1 MKALTLTVT
10 RSILSSVFLSFFM
23 GSLFYLY
30 LVDANSL
37 LFKSLLVIFGVGF
50 VLVERRSL
58 NIVLPVNKALFIVF
72 LFFWLVSVLFVFFNN
87 ARFEVFYFIIL
98 ELVSVALAHM
108 LVKNKI
114 HHFLLVKLYWVFVF
128 FVSLL
133 CLFDFMGLH
142 QYEGALLGG
151 ASVNYTTSLLLGL
164 SLLLVALSFIREGV
178 YKCLYLVPVV
188 LISIYLNSRFSAIV
202 AFSAFLFVF
211 IVSICRGNSWVRVI
225 CVGLAFLV
233 IFLLLIF
240 YDSLNW
246 INYVLSDP
254 RIIIWGDYFGSVNF
268 LNYMYG
274 VEFRE
279 CCSIIS
285 DVFRNNPHSSIIRS
299 FSIFG
304 FGAFFYLL
312 IIFTVVIVS
321 VLFSQARF
329 AGGIFM
335 FWVVRCLTDS
345 IAIPYYF
352 DFIFFSLFFIVF
364 NVKETHKYGAL
375 RGRNE

>member
-1 MKALTLTVT
+1 MKALVLTVT
-10 RSILSSVFLSFFM
+10 RSMLSSAFLSFFL
-23 GSLFYLY
+23 GALFYLY

-37 LFKSLLVIFGVGF
+37 LFKSLLVMFGVGF

-58 NIVLPVNKALFIVF
+58 NVVLPANKSLFVFF

-87 ARFEVFYFIIL
+87 ARFEVFYFILL

-108 LVKNKI
+108 LVRNKV
-114 HHFLLVKLYWVFVF
+114 HHFLLIRFYWVFVF

-133 CLFDFMGLH
+133 CLLDFMGLH

-151 ASVNYTTSLLLGL
+151 ASVNYSTSLLLGL
-164 SLLLVALSFIREGV
+164 SLLLVALSFMREGV
-178 YKCLYLVPVV
+178 YKYLYLVPVV

-202 AFSAFLFVF
+202 ASSAFLFVF
-211 IVSICRGNSWVRVI
+211 IFSIFRGNSWARVI
-225 CVGLAFLV
+225 CFGFAFSV

-240 YDSLNW
+240 YDSLNL
-246 INYVLSDP
+246 IGYVLSDP
-254 RIIIWGDYFGSVNF
+254 RIIIWGDYFGSVKF

-285 DVFRNNPHSSIIRS
+285 DVFRNNPHNSIIRS

-304 FGAFFYLL
+304 LGAFFYLL

-329 AGGIFM
+329 VGGIFM
-335 FWVVRCLTDS
+335 FWVIRCLTDS

-364 NVKETHKYGAL
+364 NVKKIHNYDAL
-375 RGRNE
+375 KGVG